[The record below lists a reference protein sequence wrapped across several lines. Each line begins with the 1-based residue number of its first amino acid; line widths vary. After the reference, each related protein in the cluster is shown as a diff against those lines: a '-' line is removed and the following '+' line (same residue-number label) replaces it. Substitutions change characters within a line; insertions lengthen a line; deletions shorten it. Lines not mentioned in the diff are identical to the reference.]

1 MSEEKS
7 NKNIEITEEEKSN
20 KDIEKNEEEKL
31 PFARAEI
38 LRLMK
43 ENLSEDKQIRER
55 VKVEMNNFL
64 YSILVDVCRELDKY
78 PYTTIDYEMLKECIY
93 PYTNIKQI
101 NQERMRILMHL
112 NAIKSDCD
120 ALAMDV
126 EKTLRLKDVDEEDD
140 FTPMT
145 GRI

>member
-1 MSEEKS
+1 MSEEKLDKS
-7 NKNIEITEEEKSN
+7 LEEN
-20 KDIEKNEEEKL
+20 QEEKL
-31 PFARAEI
+31 PFAKAEI
-38 LRLMK
+38 IRLMR
-43 ENLSEDKQIRER
+43 ENLSEDRQIKER

-64 YSILVDVCRELDKY
+64 YGILVDVCRELEKY
-78 PYTTIDYEMLKECIY
+78 PYTTIDYEMFKECIY

-126 EKTLRLKDVDEEDD
+126 EKTLRIKDTTEKDD
-140 FTPMT
+140 LSPLT
-145 GRI
+145 GEI

>member
-1 MSEEKS
+1 MS
-7 NKNIEITEEEKSN
+7 EEKSN

-101 NQERMRILMHL
+101 NKERMRILMHL

>member
-7 NKNIEITEEEKSN
+7 NKY
-20 KDIEKNEEEKL
+20 IEKNEEEKL

-43 ENLSEDKQIRER
+43 ENLSEDKIIRER

-64 YSILVDVCRELDKY
+64 YGILADVCRELDKY

-101 NQERMRILMHL
+101 NKERMRILMHL

-126 EKTLRLKDVDEEDD
+126 EKTLRRKDVDEEDD

>member
-1 MSEEKS
+1 MSEEILDKGLEE
-7 NKNIEITEEEKSN
+7 NK
-20 KDIEKNEEEKL
+20 EEKL
-31 PFARAEI
+31 PFAKAEI
-38 LRLMK
+38 IRLMK
-43 ENLSEDKQIRER
+43 ENLSPKRHIKER

-64 YSILVDVCRELDKY
+64 YGIIVDVCRELEKY
-78 PYTTIDYEMLKECIY
+78 PYATIDYEMFKECIY

-126 EKTLRLKDVDEEDD
+126 EKTLRIKDTNEKDD
-140 FTPMT
+140 FSPLT
-145 GRI
+145 GKI

>member
-7 NKNIEITEEEKSN
+7 DKNLEEN
-20 KDIEKNEEEKL
+20 QEEKL
-31 PFARAEI
+31 PFAKAEI
-38 LRLMK
+38 IRLMK
-43 ENLSEDKQIRER
+43 ENLSPDRQIKER

-64 YSILVDVCRELDKY
+64 YGIMVDVCRELEKY
-78 PYTTIDYEMLKECIY
+78 PYATIDYEMFKECIY

-126 EKTLRLKDVDEEDD
+126 EKTLRIRDTNEKDD
-140 FTPMT
+140 FSPLT
-145 GRI
+145 GKI

>member
-1 MSEEKS
+1 MSEEKLDKGLEE
-7 NKNIEITEEEKSN
+7 NK
-20 KDIEKNEEEKL
+20 EEKL
-31 PFARAEI
+31 PFAKAEI
-38 LRLMK
+38 IRLMK
-43 ENLSEDKQIRER
+43 ENLSPERHIKER

-64 YSILVDVCRELDKY
+64 YGILVDVCSELEKY
-78 PYTTIDYEMLKECIY
+78 PYATIDYEMFKECIY

-126 EKTLRLKDVDEEDD
+126 EKTLRIKDTNEKDD
-140 FTPMT
+140 FSPLT
-145 GRI
+145 GKI

>member
-31 PFARAEI
+31 PFAKAEI
-38 LRLMK
+38 IRLMK
-43 ENLSEDKQIRER
+43 ENLSEDKIIRER

-64 YSILVDVCRELDKY
+64 YGILADVCRELDKY

-101 NQERMRILMHL
+101 NKERMRILMHL
-112 NAIKSDCD
+112 KAIKSDCD

>member
-1 MSEEKS
+1 MSEEKLDKGS
-7 NKNIEITEEEKSN
+7 EENK
-20 KDIEKNEEEKL
+20 EEKL
-31 PFARAEI
+31 PFAKAEI
-38 LRLMK
+38 IRLMK
-43 ENLSEDKQIRER
+43 ENLSKDRQIKER

-64 YSILVDVCRELDKY
+64 YGILVDVCSELEKY
-78 PYTTIDYEMLKECIY
+78 PYATIDYEMFKECIY

-126 EKTLRLKDVDEEDD
+126 EKTLRIKDTNEKGD
-140 FTPMT
+140 FSPLT
-145 GRI
+145 GKI

>member
-7 NKNIEITEEEKSN
+7 DKNLEEN
-20 KDIEKNEEEKL
+20 QEEKL
-31 PFARAEI
+31 PFAKAEI
-38 LRLMK
+38 IRLMK
-43 ENLSEDKQIRER
+43 ENLSPDRQIKER

-64 YSILVDVCRELDKY
+64 YGIMVDVCRELEKY
-78 PYTTIDYEMLKECIY
+78 PYATIDYEMFKECIY

-126 EKTLRLKDVDEEDD
+126 EKTLRIRDTSEEDD
-140 FTPMT
+140 FSPLT
-145 GRI
+145 GKI

>member
-1 MSEEKS
+1 MSEEILD
-7 NKNIEITEEEKSN
+7 KNLEDK
-20 KDIEKNEEEKL
+20 KEEKL
-31 PFARAEI
+31 PFAKAEI
-38 LRLMK
+38 IRLMK
-43 ENLSEDKQIRER
+43 DNLSPERYIKER

-64 YSILVDVCRELDKY
+64 YGIIVDVCHELEKY
-78 PYTTIDYEMLKECIY
+78 PYATIDYEMFKECIY

-126 EKTLRLKDVDEEDD
+126 EKTLRIKDTNEKDD
-140 FTPMT
+140 FSPLT
-145 GRI
+145 GKI

>member
-1 MSEEKS
+1 MS
-7 NKNIEITEEEKSN
+7 EEKSN

-31 PFARAEI
+31 PFAKAEI
-38 LRLMK
+38 IRLMK
-43 ENLSEDKQIRER
+43 ENLSEDKIIRER

-64 YSILVDVCRELDKY
+64 YGILADVCRELDKY

-101 NQERMRILMHL
+101 NKERMRILMHL

>member
-1 MSEEKS
+1 MS
-7 NKNIEITEEEKSN
+7 EEKSN

-78 PYTTIDYEMLKECIY
+78 PGKNE
-93 PYTNIKQI
+93 NI
-101 NQERMRILMHL
+101 
-112 NAIKSDCD
+112 D
-120 ALAMDV
+120 ALECNQV
-126 EKTLRLKDVDEEDD
+126 RLWCIGHGCWKDSQ
-140 FTPMT
+140 T
-145 GRI
+145 

>member
-1 MSEEKS
+1 MSEEKLDKGLEE
-7 NKNIEITEEEKSN
+7 NK
-20 KDIEKNEEEKL
+20 EEKL
-31 PFARAEI
+31 PFAKAVI
-38 LRLMK
+38 IRLMK
-43 ENLSEDKQIRER
+43 ENLSPERHIKER

-64 YSILVDVCRELDKY
+64 YGIIVDVCHELEKY
-78 PYTTIDYEMLKECIY
+78 PYATIDYEMFKECIY

-126 EKTLRLKDVDEEDD
+126 EKTLRIKDTTEKDD
-140 FTPMT
+140 LSPLT
-145 GRI
+145 GEI

>member
-1 MSEEKS
+1 MSEEKLD
-7 NKNIEITEEEKSN
+7 KRLEEN
-20 KDIEKNEEEKL
+20 QEEKL
-31 PFARAEI
+31 PFAKAEI
-38 LRLMK
+38 IRLMK
-43 ENLSEDKQIRER
+43 ENLSKDRQIKER

-64 YSILVDVCRELDKY
+64 YGILVDVCSELEKY
-78 PYTTIDYEMLKECIY
+78 PYATIDYEMLKECIY

-126 EKTLRLKDVDEEDD
+126 EKTLRIKDTTEKDD
-140 FTPMT
+140 FSPLT
-145 GRI
+145 GEI

>member
-1 MSEEKS
+1 MS
-7 NKNIEITEEEKSN
+7 EEKSN
-20 KDIEKNEEEKL
+20 KDIEKTEEEKL
-31 PFARAEI
+31 PFAKAGV

-43 ENLSEDKQIRER
+43 DNLSEDKQIRDR